1 MRLTLVA
8 ALFLFL
14 SGFAKA
20 ENRLIRTE
28 CNGNT
33 CRRVYVG
40 SEWEYRVVDLTNAER
55 AQRGLRPLKVTLD
68 LMNSA
73 RKWSGVQ
80 ARQGRMYHSG
90 WPGMGENVIYNYKSP
105 EAQMKA
111 WMNSPGHRANILN
124 ARYTQIGVGVVMSS
138 RNEPY
143 GTQQFK

>member
-40 SEWEYRVVDLTNAER
+40 SEFENDVIARVNGER
-55 AQRGLRPLKVTLD
+55 RARGLSPLRISGK
-68 LMNSA
+68 LMDVA
-73 RKWSGVQ
+73 RAWSGVQ
-80 ARQGRMYHSG
+80 ARQHRMYHSKNG
-90 WPGMGENVIYNYKSP
+90 YGENVAYGQKNPS
-105 EAQMKA
+105 EVMRA

-124 ARYTQIGVGVVMSS
+124 AKYSEIGVGAVVSS
-138 RNEPY
+138 NGAVY
-143 GTQQFK
+143 WTQAFK